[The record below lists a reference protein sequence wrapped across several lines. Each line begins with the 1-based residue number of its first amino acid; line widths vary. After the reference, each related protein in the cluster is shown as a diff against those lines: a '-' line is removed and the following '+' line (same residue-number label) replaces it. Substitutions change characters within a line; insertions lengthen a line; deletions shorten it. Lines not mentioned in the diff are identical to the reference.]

1 MPDINVSSVSAVSSL
16 LPEVSSPPR
25 LPAPLLLVG
34 MAAVLAGLDMAGA
47 IAAKAWAEHRS
58 AVWFVVGLMLFGL
71 LFWVYGSALR
81 FAELAEVTVA
91 WIVLLQVALLVI
103 DRFYY
108 GVDVAASKWLAVAII
123 LSLEAFIILVPD
135 AAVA

>member
-1 MPDINVSSVSAVSSL
+1 MPDITIPPVSTLSSL
-16 LPEVSSPPR
+16 VPDLAHPHR
-25 LPAPLLLVG
+25 LPTPLLLAG

-47 IAAKAWAEHRS
+47 LAAKAWAEHRS
-58 AVWFVVGLMLFGL
+58 ALWFIVGLALFGL

-91 WIVLLQVALLVI
+91 WIVLLQVALLAI

>member
-1 MPDINVSSVSAVSSL
+1 MPDINVSPVSAVSSI
-16 LPEVSSPPR
+16 LPELVRSPR
-25 LPAPLLLVG
+25 LPTPLLLAGIAV
-34 MAAVLAGLDMAGA
+34 VLAGLDMAGA
-47 IAAKAWAEHRS
+47 LAAKAWAEHRS
-58 AVWFVVGLMLFGL
+58 TLWFVVGLALFGL

-91 WIVLLQVALLVI
+91 WIVLLQVALLMI

-135 AAVA
+135 TAVA